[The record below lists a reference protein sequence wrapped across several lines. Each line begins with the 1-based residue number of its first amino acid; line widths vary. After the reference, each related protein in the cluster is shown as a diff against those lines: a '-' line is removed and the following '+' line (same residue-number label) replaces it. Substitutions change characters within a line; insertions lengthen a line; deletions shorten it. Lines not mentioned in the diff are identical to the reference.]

1 MSESRAHTAS
11 QGESQSADI
20 LDDVRWASARRLT
33 VNRRKTYRR
42 YWLLGSVL
50 TLVGAMC
57 LPWQQNVQGR
67 GELTALSPA
76 DRAQVVPS
84 VVGGTITQWLAG
96 EGDRV
101 TRGQLL
107 ARVGEVKDEY
117 LDPNTSARYREQLEA
132 KREAIESKRAKAAAL
147 RDQLEAMQ
155 RQREFSVAQAEN
167 VVTQYEAALAAAIAD
182 SAVASDQLQR
192 RERLAADGLSSTN
205 DLQSTR
211 LRAQQA
217 NAKAVEKRNDLLNAT
232 IKARAIVSEYAE
244 KQAKVRSDISGT
256 LAEVNEGAAEV
267 SKLQNAVGNLSERSA
282 RFEIRAPQDGYIVK
296 ALRSG
301 IGEQVK
307 AGEAV
312 VTIQPA
318 SPRMAAAVYVKA
330 VDVPLLTRGRK
341 VRLQFDGWPALQFS
355 GWPRVAVG
363 TFGGLVAV
371 IDQVSAPDGTFRVL
385 VTPDTTD
392 TMWPAEL
399 RQGSGVFAWAM
410 LDEVRLGYELWRRVN
425 GFPQSLK
432 TPPAADAAA
441 QKK

>member
-1 MSESRAHTAS
+1 MSTQPSHS
-11 QGESQSADI
+11 DPADARHAP
-20 LDDVRWASARRLT
+20 DVLEDARWSSSRRLT
-33 VNRRKTYRR
+33 RNKGRSYKR
-42 YWLLGSVL
+42 YWLLGSLIVL
-50 TLVGAMC
+50 IGVMF

-76 DRAQVVPS
+76 DRAQDVPS
-84 VVGGTITQWLAG
+84 VVGGTITEWLAG

-107 ARVGEVKDEY
+107 ARIGEVKDEY
-117 LDPNTSARYREQLEA
+117 LDPNTSTRYREQLDA
-132 KREAIESKRAKAAAL
+132 KRSAIDAKRAKVAAL

-155 RQREFSVAQAEN
+155 RQREFSVAQADN
-167 VVTQYEAALAAAIAD
+167 VVTQYQAALAAAVAD
-182 SAVASDQLQR
+182 SAVAVDQLQR

-205 DLQSTR
+205 DLQSSR

-217 NAKAVEKRNDLLNAT
+217 IAKAIEKKNDLENAA
-232 IKARAIVSEYAE
+232 IKSRAVISEYAE
-244 KQAKVRSDISGT
+244 KQAKVRSDIEGT
-256 LAEVNEGAAEV
+256 LAEVSEGTVDA
-267 SKLQNAVGNLSERSA
+267 SKLQNTVSNLTERSA
-282 RFEIRAPQDGYIVK
+282 RFEIRAPQDGFVVK
-296 ALRSG
+296 ALRAG

-330 VDVPLLTRGRK
+330 VDVPLLTVGRR

-371 IDQVSAPDGTFRVL
+371 IDRVSAPDGTFRVL

-392 TMWPAEL
+392 TPWPAEL

-432 TPPAADAAA
+432 TAPSSEPAAST
-441 QKK
+441 K